1 MFWNKKDK
9 MRPCGVPLDEVLKL
23 LEQTT
28 LSPSIQGNSLVATH
42 EHYST
47 RVEVLPPKRKDSENG
62 PIRAIV
68 KITTGLPDEIQAITN
83 GPEAANPL
91 NAFAGLGALTSES
104 GKSYVGSR
112 LTIYDAESAWPS
124 LQLPFVAFT
133 AIQGAEAIL
142 GGLRRSFGVG
152 SEAGPDSTSAW
163 TEGDLAQ
170 VEGFLSGRCVCT
182 TGGLGLTAEFAL
194 DDGAAGSALAGD
206 HHTALFQLMADQPHP
221 EVGGGLFCLLQMPHQ
236 LRDASQLREACNT
249 LNCMEMAAED
259 APPHF
264 GAWCEGKLGNN
275 PAYVSFLPNVLHGIS
290 GVALNSTMWSVSRAR
305 WAAAALASMGL
316 GA

>member
-1 MFWNKKDK
+1 MFWNKKNK
-9 MRPCGVPLDEVLKL
+9 MRPCGVPLDEVLMM
-23 LEQTT
+23 LEPTT
-28 LSPSIQGNSLVATH
+28 LSPRIKGNCLVATH

-47 RVEVLPPKRKDSENG
+47 RIEVLPPRVKESDNG

-68 KITTGLPDEIQAITN
+68 KITTGWPKEMQVIAS
-83 GPEAANPL
+83 GPNSANPL
-91 NAFAGLGALTSES
+91 NAFAGLGALISES
-104 GKSYVGSR
+104 GESYIGSR
-112 LTIYDAESAWPS
+112 LTIYEAESAWPT

-142 GGLRRSFGVG
+142 GGLRRSFGSAG
-152 SEAGPDSTSAW
+152 EAGPDPTSAW

-170 VEGFLSGRCVCT
+170 VEGFLSKRCVCT

-194 DDGAAGSALAGD
+194 EPGPGSALLGD

-236 LRDASQLREACNT
+236 LADSSQLREVCNT
-249 LNCMEMAAED
+249 LNRMEMAAED

-264 GAWCEGKLGNN
+264 GAWCEGKLGIN
-275 PAYVSFLPNVLHGIS
+275 PAYVSFLPNVLHSVS
-290 GVALNSTMWSVSRAR
+290 GVALNSTMWAVGRSR
-305 WAAAALASMGL
+305 WAATALESMGL
-316 GA
+316 SA